1 MLQSYAES
9 IVKQTKI
16 EPKMAETSWF
26 NIIESLDGY
35 TNHNF
40 AWEVANEVVV
50 KDKQTNDENVMTTV
64 TLYVP
69 GGVYTGRS
77 LCFSKD
83 YANNHL
89 YALVD
94 ACKTF
99 TATVK
104 DDKPEPE
111 STETKEVHQM
121 STEEIMN
128 MVNTQPIN
136 SAVQADNF
144 KDNQGRPTDNIPY
157 DNITEKGEKD
167 IQQSQNMTQHR
178 DRYTEEEI
186 AFLRQMQIDL
196 DIKTP
201 EEFGK
206 YVHSWSKGKLSK
218 KSDITPD
225 NAASFIEYI
234 KSIMGETS
242 N

>member
-9 IVKQTKI
+9 IVSKPKI
-16 EPKMAETSWF
+16 EPKMAESSWF

-40 AWEVANEVVV
+40 AWEISSEVIV
-50 KDKQTNDENVMTTV
+50 KDKETNDENIMTTV
-64 TLYVP
+64 TLYIP
-69 GGVYTGRS
+69 GGIYTGRS

-89 YALVD
+89 HALVD
-94 ACKTF
+94 ACTTF
-99 TATVK
+99 TAK
-104 DDKPEPE
+104 IKNDSEQP
-111 STETKEVHQM
+111 KEQTNNNLQM
-121 STEEIMN
+121 STDEIMN
-128 MVNTQPIN
+128 MVN
-136 SAVQADNF
+136 SAAQADNF
-144 KDNQGRPTDNIPY
+144 KDNHGRPTNEIPL
-157 DNITEKGEKD
+157 DNITDKGQKD
-167 IQQSQNMTQHR
+167 IHYEQNMTPHR
-178 DRYTEEEI
+178 DRYTQDEI

-196 DIKTP
+196 NIQTP

-218 KSDITPD
+218 KSDINPD
-225 NAASFIEYI
+225 NVTSFIEYI